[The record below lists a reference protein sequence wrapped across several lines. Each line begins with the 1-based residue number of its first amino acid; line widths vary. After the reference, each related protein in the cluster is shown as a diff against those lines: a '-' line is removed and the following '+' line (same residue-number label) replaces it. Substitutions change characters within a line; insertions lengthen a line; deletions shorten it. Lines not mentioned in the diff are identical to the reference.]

1 MFHLVL
7 AHPGSPRQKAVKWLC
22 VFVVCGYI
30 CIYLCSGRL
39 TKRLPV
45 VNISSKNM
53 NENRENVNSSLY
65 VYSLFVSLFVS
76 VIVSLFVSVFVFL
89 PVSLCVSVCFC
100 DCVSLRVC
108 VCVSPCLS
116 LFLCFWFAVRHA
128 LLSLPSVL

>member
-89 PVSLCVSVCFC
+89 PVCLCFSVSG
-100 DCVSLRVC
+100 LRLDMHC
-108 VCVSPCLS
+108 CPCLQ
-116 LFLCFWFAVRHA
+116 CFDTVGWVAGRA
-128 LLSLPSVL
+128 SGM